1 MYIVLY
7 VPFSVFYEIILDFPS
22 MECVTYGNLLSTFS
36 AWTTKVKDFV
46 VTVPYL

>member
-1 MYIVLY
+1 MYTVLY
-7 VPFSVFYEIILDFPS
+7 VPFSFYEIFLNFPS
-22 MECVTYGNLLSTFS
+22 MECVTHGNLLSTFS